1 MVTEGGS
8 TKRAA
13 YETARLKLAR
23 VRLESV
29 EALAAGLALVT
40 QTVADALEVD
50 RVGVWFLEDHD
61 RSIVCKEQFVRS
73 GRLHTSGAV
82 LRARD
87 FPTYMRA
94 LRERRAIVA
103 DDAESHATTCE
114 LSEAYLR
121 PNRIGSLLDAPII
134 RGGRVIGVVCHE
146 RQGGPR
152 AWTEREVDFAG
163 SVGDLLALL
172 LEQADRVE
180 LETALKIQAEQRL
193 ERQKLDA
200 LALLARSVAHD
211 LNNVL
216 AVFLM
221 AAGETRARGLIETAD
236 SIVGAVDAGRHLAEQ
251 LYDVGGR
258 PQSDPVDTD
267 LGKLFGHMLGPLRAL
282 ATTRVRV
289 ALDLRDADA
298 RVPMREGDLERVAFN
313 LVANARDAIV
323 GSDIAK
329 SNIAKSDVADSEIA
343 NRNPI
348 QTGQVE
354 IVVRRAEPE
363 DDAPPDYVIIEVSD
377 DGSGMDGHTRAHLF
391 EPYFTTKASGHGLGL
406 ATVYGLVTRAGG
418 SIDVA
423 SAPGQG
429 SRFRISLPRAQR
441 AQRRP

>member
-23 VRLESV
+23 VRLESG

-40 QTVADALEVD
+40 QTVADTMEVD

-61 RSIVCKEQFVRS
+61 RAIVCKEQFARA
-73 GRLHTSGAV
+73 GRLHTAGTV

-103 DDAESHATTCE
+103 DDAQSHATTRE
-114 LSEAYLR
+114 LSESYLR
-121 PNRIGSLLDAPII
+121 PNRIASLLDAPII
-134 RGGRVIGVVCHE
+134 RGGHVIGVVCHE
-146 RQGGPR
+146 RQGDPR
-152 AWTEREVDFAG
+152 AWTAREVDFAG

-180 LETALKIQAEQRL
+180 LEAALEIQAEQRL
-193 ERQKLDA
+193 ERQKFDA

-221 AAGETRARGLIETAD
+221 AADETRARGLSETAD
-236 SIVGAVDAGRHLAEQ
+236 SIAAAVDAGRHLAEQ

-258 PQSDPVDTD
+258 PQNDVVDTD
-267 LGKLFGHMLGPLRAL
+267 LGKLLGRLLGSLRAL
-282 ATTRVRV
+282 ATARVRV
-289 ALDLRDADA
+289 VLDLRDAEA
-298 RVPMREGDLERVAFN
+298 RVPMREGDVERVAFN
-313 LVANARDAIV
+313 LVANARDAIT
-323 GSDIAK
+323 GSDGG
-329 SNIAKSDVADSEIA
+329 E
-343 NRNPI
+343 
-348 QTGQVE
+348 TGQVE
-354 IVVRRAEPE
+354 IVVRRAEPD
-363 DDAPPDYVIIEVSD
+363 DDAPPDYVILEVSD
-377 DGSGMDGHTRAHLF
+377 DGSGMEGQTRAHLF

-406 ATVYGLVTRAGG
+406 ATVYGLVTGAGG

-429 SRFRISLPRAQR
+429 SRFRISLPRV
-441 AQRRP
+441 RRTQGNP

>member
-13 YETARLKLAR
+13 FETARLKLAR
-23 VRLESV
+23 VRLESG
-29 EALAAGLALVT
+29 EALSAGLALVT
-40 QTVADALEVD
+40 QTVADTMEVD

-61 RSIVCKEQFVRS
+61 RAIVCREQFLRS
-73 GRLHTSGAV
+73 GRRHTSGTLLCAK
-82 LRARD
+82 D

-103 DDAESHATTCE
+103 DDAETHAATRE

-146 RQGGPR
+146 REGDPR

-163 SVGDLLALL
+163 SVGDLVALL

-180 LETALKIQAEQRL
+180 LEAALKIQAEQRL

-221 AAGETRARGLIETAD
+221 AAGETRARGLIETSD
-236 SIVGAVDAGRHLAEQ
+236 SIVAAVDAGRHLAEQ

-258 PQSDPVDTD
+258 PQRDPVDTH
-267 LGKLFGHMLGPLRAL
+267 LGKLFGHMVGSLRAL
-282 ATTRVRV
+282 ASARVRV
-289 ALDLRDADA
+289 ALDLRDAEA
-298 RVPMREGDLERVAFN
+298 RVPMSEGDLERVAFN
-313 LVANARDAIV
+313 LVANARDAIL
-323 GSDIAK
+323 D
-329 SNIAKSDVADSEIA
+329 
-343 NRNPI
+343 
-348 QTGQVE
+348 TGQLE
-354 IVVRRAEPE
+354 IVVRRAEPD

-377 DGSGMDGHTRAHLF
+377 DGSGMDGQTRAHLF
-391 EPYFTTKASGHGLGL
+391 EPYFTTKPSGHGLGL

-429 SRFRISLPRAQR
+429 SRFRISLPRSRGPQR
-441 AQRRP
+441 KP